1 MSFALHYGKE
11 GVWFGKFSNFPET
24 LVTHAISSR
33 FGGVS
38 QAPFDQM
45 NLAMHNGDDIAA
57 VRKNRVLFCE
67 AIHLDPHKLVTAEQV
82 HSDQVLLVDESY
94 AGKGATD
101 YIDAIKGTDALIT
114 NCVNLP
120 LMLFF
125 ADCVPV
131 LIVDPI
137 QQAIGISHAGW
148 KGTMDKIAQKT
159 ILSMRENFGTQS
171 QDCFVGIG
179 PSIGQCCYDV
189 TQEVAEQFS
198 ETFGKDSA
206 KILKPFAHKWKLD
219 LWAANQLQLEE
230 IGVCADKIEACN
242 ICTACNAKL
251 FFSYRADYAKT
262 GRIAAVLSLKPV
274 E

>member
-1 MSFALHYGKE
+1 MSFVLHYGKK
-11 GVWFGKFSNFPET
+11 GVWFGKFSNFPER

-33 FGGVS
+33 LGGLS

-45 NLAMHNGDDIAA
+45 NLAMHNGDAIE
-57 VRKNRVLFCE
+57 VVKKNRALFCE
-67 AIHLDPHKLVTAEQV
+67 AIHLDPCKLVTAEQV
-82 HSDQVLLVDESY
+82 HSDHVLLVDESY
-94 AGKGATD
+94 AGKGATE

-131 LIVDPI
+131 LIVDPVHR
-137 QQAIGISHAGW
+137 AIGICHAGW
-148 KGTMDKIAQKT
+148 KGTVHKIAQKT
-159 ILSMRENFGTQS
+159 VLAMQRNFGTQS

-179 PSIGQCCYDV
+179 PSIGPCCYEV
-189 TQEVAEQFS
+189 SQEVVEQFS
-198 ETFGKDSA
+198 MAFAENRN
-206 KILKPFAHKWKLD
+206 KIFKPFADKWKLD
-219 LWAANQLQLEE
+219 LWAANQLQLKE
-230 IGVCADKIEACN
+230 IGVCADKIEVPH

-251 FFSYRADYAKT
+251 FFSYRADCTKT

>member
-1 MSFALHYGKE
+1 MSFALHYGKK
-11 GVWFGKFSNFPET
+11 GVWFGKFSNFPEA

-57 VRKNRVLFCE
+57 VRKNRALFCE
-67 AIHLDPHKLVTAEQV
+67 AIHLDPRKLVTAEQV
-82 HSDQVLLVDESY
+82 HSDQVLVVDQSY

-101 YIDAIKGTDALIT
+101 YTDAIKATDALIT

-131 LIVDPI
+131 LIVDPVHR
-137 QQAIGISHAGW
+137 AIGISHAGW
-148 KGTMDKIAQKT
+148 KGTVNKIAQKT
-159 ILSMRENFGTQS
+159 ILSMCENFGTQS

-179 PSIGQCCYDV
+179 PSIGPCCYEV
-189 TQEVAEQFS
+189 NQEVIEQFS
-198 ETFGKDSA
+198 INFGGDRN
-206 KILKPFAHKWKLD
+206 KIFKPFADKWKLD
-219 LWAANQLQLEE
+219 LWVANQLQLEE
-230 IGVCADKIEACN
+230 IGVCADKIETCN

-251 FFSYRADYAKT
+251 FFSYRADCAKT
-262 GRIAAVLSLKPV
+262 GRIAAVISLKSL